1 MKLKKQITY
10 ILLITFIVS
19 IIGIPLSYHF
29 CSMMNEKSLSDCNI
43 CSLESPKEINNCC
56 ESEIENNYNQKFL
69 GSQSCCQQ
77 DFEYKKIED
86 GFILN
91 KIEPIK
97 IDVLSL
103 DVTQTESIIKFVD
116 SKVSDEFYSDSSP
129 PFLIDPELH
138 ISNSVFLI

>member
-1 MKLKKQITY
+1 MI
-10 ILLITFIVS
+10 S

-29 CSMMNEKSLSDCNI
+29 CSMMNEKGLSECNI
-43 CSLESPKEINNCC
+43 CNLGSPKDIEASCV
-56 ESEIENNYNQKFL
+56 SEIEINFNKTFFS
-69 GSQSCCQQ
+69 SQACCQQ

-91 KIEPIK
+91 KIEPIH
-97 IDVLSL
+97 IDVLAI
-103 DVTQTESIIKFVD
+103 DVPQTESIIKFVD
-116 SKVSDEFYSDSSP
+116 SKASAEFYSDSSP

>member
-1 MKLKKQITY
+1 M
-10 ILLITFIVS
+10 VS
-19 IIGIPLSYHF
+19 IIGVPLSYHF
-29 CSMMNEKSLSDCNI
+29 CSMMDEISISECNI
-43 CSLESPKEINNCC
+43 CSLESEKDLDNCC
-56 ESEIENNYNQKFL
+56 ESEIENNFDQTFF
-69 GSQSCCQQ
+69 SSVACCQQ

-86 GFILN
+86 GFIQN
-91 KIEPIK
+91 KIESIN

>member
-1 MKLKKQITY
+1 M
-10 ILLITFIVS
+10 VS

-29 CSMMNEKSLSDCNI
+29 CSMMNEKSLSECNI
-43 CSLESPKEINNCC
+43 CSLESPKDIDNCC
-56 ESEIENNYNQKFL
+56 ESEIENNFDQTFFS
-69 GSQSCCQQ
+69 GVACCHQ